1 MVDLKDI
8 RYDEVDVLY
17 MLLCPC
23 KLNNFLYAIDFIEYI
38 KFICLCFLHYIV
50 LKSYINIVERNSS
63 IYTV

>member
-23 KLNNFLYAIDFIEYI
+23 KINALPYVIDFIDCI
-38 KFICLCFLHYIV
+38 KFICLCFLYV
-50 LKSYINIVERNSS
+50 YCD
-63 IYTV
+63 